1 MASLTAISTTEIPIG
16 SANSEPTTPISSSF
30 SESTPELA
38 SEISLSSTQIT
49 GPTQITTDNTGG
61 LPTQPTLISSTE
73 TEGTLDQRTGSSE
86 SPTQQENPSS
96 FSSISMSPGPSE
108 SSSENTA
115 ITTPISP
122 SSYEQSINTVT
133 TGATDT
139 ISSSLTDAG
148 SSSST
153 ISSFSPTSF
162 DISAPSLSSSSNDLS
177 SSSISEPPTIES
189 TARTS
194 GSTTITTNATTT
206 TSNAVVPIQ
215 PISVVYQVS
224 QTINSTSVQ
233 NDLGTPEGQK
243 DFFRSLNEQLAPE
256 LTITDY
262 NASSCPGINCTI
274 SYSVSYRGYRNQNT
288 TTIEK
293 YIMDRTSKFSSST
306 IVINV
311 SSNDNKIYFNS
322 ISLNFLL
329 FIDKHCFNEQNYR
342 QQDDCAYCATEN
354 ACAELP
360 ESTCILPENND
371 QSYSC
376 KYVSLSLTKKSI
388 LFFFIFI
395 DRCDLTKYFFRTNYE
410 YDGRCGRNA
419 ILWWPQMLVICL
431 LVFIIFLLVL
441 ALILFC
447 RRRQRIIS
455 KR

>member
-1 MASLTAISTTEIPIG
+1 
-16 SANSEPTTPISSSF
+16 
-30 SESTPELA
+30 
-38 SEISLSSTQIT
+38 
-49 GPTQITTDNTGG
+49 
-61 LPTQPTLISSTE
+61 
-73 TEGTLDQRTGSSE
+73 
-86 SPTQQENPSS
+86 
-96 FSSISMSPGPSE
+96 MSPGPSE

-115 ITTPISP
+115 ITTPTSP

-153 ISSFSPTSF
+153 ISSFLPTSF
-162 DISAPSLSSSSNDLS
+162 ETSAPSLSSSSNDLS
-177 SSSISEPPTIES
+177 SSSISAPPTIES

-215 PISVVYQVS
+215 PISVVYEVS
-224 QTINSTSVQ
+224 QTINSTSAQ

-243 DFFRSLNEQLAPE
+243 DFFRSLNEQLAPA
-256 LTITDY
+256 LTIIDY
-262 NASSCPGINCTI
+262 NASSCPGINCRI
-274 SYSVSYRGYRNQNT
+274 FYSVSYRGYRNQNT

-306 IVINV
+306 IADKI

-329 FIDKHCFNEQNYR
+329 FIDQLCLDERTYR

-360 ESTCILPENND
+360 ESTCIVPDND

-376 KYVSLSLTKKSI
+376 KYASLSLTKKSI

-441 ALILFC
+441 ALILLC